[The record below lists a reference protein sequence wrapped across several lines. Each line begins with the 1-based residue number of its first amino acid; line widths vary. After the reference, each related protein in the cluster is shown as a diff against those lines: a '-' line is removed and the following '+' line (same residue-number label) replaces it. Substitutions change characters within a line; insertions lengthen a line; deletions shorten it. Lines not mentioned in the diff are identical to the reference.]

1 MKAIIEMLNL
11 KQSYYLV
18 HAAAEMTWGAAIVM
32 VHVSILTGFWT
43 INTYSTL
50 VWACLVQVTIS
61 LYYHRRTTFSVAKGL
76 GIAALAAVITI
87 TLSLVMA
94 RYGL

>member
-1 MKAIIEMLNL
+1 MKLATEMLNL
-11 KQSYYLV
+11 KKSYHML
-18 HAAAEMTWGAAIVM
+18 HAAAGMTWGAAIVM
-32 VHVSILTGFWT
+32 AHVSILTGFWT

-50 VWACLVQVTIS
+50 VWACLVQITIS
-61 LYYHRRTTFSVAKGL
+61 LYYHRRTTFSVVKGL
-76 GIAALAAVITI
+76 GISALAAVITI